1 VTPAFL
7 VYGTGGFAERLI
19 DANVTCNGVFSPWC
33 SFNENQT
40 YASHLQAGWTAGGG
54 VEWKALNNVVLR
66 GEYRYSDYGTWSP
79 TFFAGSGDEIH
90 ANISSHTHMA
100 LFGVSY
106 LFGGVPVR

>member
-1 VTPAFL
+1 M
-7 VYGTGGFAERLI
+7 I
-19 DANVTCNGVFSPWC
+19 DANVTCNGFFSPWC

-66 GEYRYSDYGTWSP
+66 SEYRYSDYGTWSP

-100 LFGVSY
+100 LFGASY
-106 LFGGVPVR
+106 LFGGVPVK